1 MTQQLPAEQASI
13 AAAIVVEDGR
23 VLMVRRRIK
32 EGELS
37 WQFPAG
43 AIESGES
50 DEEAATR
57 ETLEEAGLVVSPI
70 KHLGGRVH
78 PATGRTMVYIACGV
92 VDGVAHVADAEEL
105 AEVEWCDR
113 HRLRGYVPH
122 PLFEPVQDYLDEHL
136 A

>member
-1 MTQQLPAEQASI
+1 VTHQLPTEQAAI
-13 AAAIVVEDGR
+13 AAAIVVDDGR

-43 AIESGES
+43 AIEPGES
-50 DEEAATR
+50 DEAAAAR
-57 ETLEEAGLVVSPI
+57 ETLDEAGLVVSPI

-78 PATGRTMVYIACGV
+78 PATGRTMVYVACHV
-92 VDGVAHVADAEEL
+92 LDGTAHVADADEL

-113 HRLRGYVPH
+113 NRLRDHVLR
-122 PLFEPVQDYLDEHL
+122 PLFEPVQDYLDGYL